1 MRRQVTVLIF
11 VCLALVT
18 SAAGATDIHVVSSG
32 GFAAALKALAPGYE
46 QATGDKLVLGWGPS
60 MGETHDAIPAR
71 LARGED
77 IDVVIMVGD
86 ALGKLADERKIVL
99 GTRADLARSLI
110 GAAVRAGAPHPDIS
124 TPEALK
130 QALLNAES
138 IAYSDSASG
147 VYIQNELL
155 LRLGIADRVAGKAHM
170 IPATPVGEIV
180 ARGEAEIG
188 FQQIAE
194 LKPVHG
200 IDQLGPIPAELQKVT
215 IYSAGVVTGAHQ
227 VEAGKAFIAY
237 LASPRSSPAI
247 SETGLEPIVQPQ

>member
-1 MRRQVTVLIF
+1 MRRFLTILIF
-11 VCLALVT
+11 ACLA
-18 SAAGATDIHVVSSG
+18 SAASGAGATEIHVVSSG
-32 GFAAALKALAPGYE
+32 GFAAALKALAPRYE
-46 QATGDKLVLGWGPS
+46 QETGDKLSLGYGPS
-60 MGETHDAIPAR
+60 MGETHDAVPAR

-86 ALGKLADERKIVL
+86 ALGELAEEGRIMP
-99 GTRADLARSLI
+99 GTRVDLARSLI

-130 QALLNAES
+130 QALLHASS

-147 VYIQNELL
+147 VYIQTELFK
-155 LRLGIADRVAGKAHM
+155 RLGIEAQAAPKAHM

-200 IDQLGPIPAELQKVT
+200 IDLLGPIPAELQKVT
-215 IYSAGVVTGAHQ
+215 VFSAGVVAGARRAQ
-227 VEAGKAFIAY
+227 AGRAFIAY
-237 LASPRSSPAI
+237 LASPRSAPAI
-247 SETGLEPIVQPQ
+247 AESGLEPIAQPQ

>member
-1 MRRQVTVLIF
+1 MRRHVMVLIF
-11 VCLALVT
+11 ACLAFVA

-32 GFAAALKALAPGYE
+32 GFAAALKALVPGYE

-60 MGETHDAIPAR
+60 MGETHDAVPAR

-86 ALGKLADERKIVL
+86 ALGKLADEGKIAP
-99 GTRADLARSLI
+99 GTRVDLARSLI
-110 GAAVRAGAPHPDIS
+110 AAAVRAGAPHPDIS

-130 QALLNAES
+130 RALLNAKS

-147 VYIQNELL
+147 VYIQNELFR
-155 LRLGIADRVAGKAHM
+155 RLGIAEQVAGKAHM
-170 IPATPVGEIV
+170 IRATPVAEIV

-200 IDQLGPIPAELQKVT
+200 VDQLGPIPAELQKVT
-215 IYSAGVVTGAHQ
+215 IFSAGVVAGARQ
-227 VEAGKAFIAY
+227 AEAGKAFIAY
-237 LASPRSSPAI
+237 LSSPRSASAI
-247 SETGLEPIVQPQ
+247 TETGLEPIVQPQ

>member
-1 MRRQVTVLIF
+1 
-11 VCLALVT
+11 
-18 SAAGATDIHVVSSG
+18 
-32 GFAAALKALAPGYE
+32 
-46 QATGDKLVLGWGPS
+46 

-86 ALGKLADERKIVL
+86 ALGKLADNRKIVP
-99 GTRADLARSLI
+99 GTRVDLARSLI

-130 QALLNAES
+130 QTLLNAKS

-147 VYIQNELL
+147 VYIQNELFR
-155 LRLGIADRVAGKAHM
+155 RLGIVEQVAGKAQM
-170 IPATPVGEIV
+170 IPATPIGEIV

-200 IDQLGPIPAELQKVT
+200 IDQLGPIPAELQRVT
-215 IYSAGVVTGAHQ
+215 IFSAGVVSGANQ
-227 VEAGKAFIAY
+227 AKAGKAFIVY
-237 LASPRSSPAI
+237 LASPRSSQAI
-247 SETGLEPIVQPQ
+247 SETGLEPIVHPQ